1 MPIYNF
7 KCVECDHE
15 FEHSCKISERE
26 EFIANGSG
34 PDCDTSEKCNLK
46 QILSKVNFGEDP
58 LGHARVPM
66 EFKEKVLDR
75 LPSVGRQVGG
85 RRESRM
91 NFEK

>member
-1 MPIYNF
+1 MPIYSF
-7 KCVECDHE
+7 KCNSCDHE
-15 FEHSCKISERE
+15 FEHSCKIAERD
-26 EFIANGSG
+26 EFITNGSC
-34 PDCDTSEKCNLK
+34 PECVSPQKCDIK
-46 QILSKVNFGEDP
+46 QILSKVNFGADP

-75 LPSVGRQVGG
+75 LPSVGRQIGG